1 MEIAIQNSL
10 RSFEE
15 ELQFKKIIQLSF
27 QEHQSVVSSKQEMQI
42 AGDGNCL
49 FRCIS
54 IIMFDE
60 QKYHQI
66 VREKMLDYLQSD
78 KSRFSSS
85 PNLEGSID
93 SWIGKMLNCGNPE
106 FSISGEYG
114 DSLSLEILS
123 WMLEK
128 PINVS
133 IRNILTDN
141 EIYSESFG
149 NWFNSKPIEL
159 ILRGQHFTLL
169 M

>member
-15 ELQFKKIIQLSF
+15 EQHLEEILRISREEFERSKREIQ
-27 QEHQSVVSSKQEMQI
+27 V

-54 IIMFDE
+54 IIMYDDP
-60 QKYHQI
+60 KYHHI
-66 VREKMLDYLQSD
+66 VREKMLAFLQMD
-78 KSRFSSS
+78 KQRFASS

-93 SWIGKMLNCGNPE
+93 GWIGKMSNCGNQE
-106 FSISGEYG
+106 FGIAGEYG

-128 PINVS
+128 PIVVS
-133 IRNILTDN
+133 IRNILTDQ
-141 EIYSESFG
+141 EIHTESFG
-149 NWFNSKPIEL
+149 NWFSSESIQL